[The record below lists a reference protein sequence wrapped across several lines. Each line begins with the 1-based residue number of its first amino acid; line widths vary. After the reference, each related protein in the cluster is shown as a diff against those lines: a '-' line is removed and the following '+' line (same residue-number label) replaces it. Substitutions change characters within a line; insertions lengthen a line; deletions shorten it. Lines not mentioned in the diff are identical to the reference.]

1 MSAPVISTDTN
12 FEQFVLR
19 AEKPVLVEFW
29 ATWCAPCKSMSKVV
43 DQFGEDF
50 KSHLC
55 VAKIDIDR
63 NRQIASAYNIQSVP
77 TTLLFL
83 NGKECKRLVG
93 AVNKQA
99 LATFVLDEL
108 Y

>member
-1 MSAPVISTDTN
+1 MSAPIISTDTS

-19 AEKPVLVEFW
+19 AEKPVLAEFW
-29 ATWCAPCKSMSKVV
+29 ATWCAPCKSMSKVL
-43 DQFGEDF
+43 DDFCEDF
-50 KSHLC
+50 KSHIS
-55 VAKIDIDR
+55 VFKIDVDR
-63 NRQIASAYNIQSVP
+63 NPQIAGAYNIQSVP
-77 TTLLFL
+77 TTILFM

-93 AVNKQA
+93 SVNKQD